1 MKSINVCVVLLQ
13 YNMQD
18 CGLQLVLSLFNYDLT
33 YIFLKDHGDNFSYLF
48 ILKHKSIRSFDL
60 IECVNLQVT

>member
-18 CGLQLVLSLFNYDLT
+18 CSLQLVLSLFNYDLT

-48 ILKHKSIRSFDL
+48 IYKSIRSFDL